1 MKVFINLSNHRS
13 NNWDENQI
21 NEAKKYGE
29 IIDIDFP
36 VVNPLADEKA
46 ISDLVNKYYDI
57 IISKAE
63 NVSDITVHLM
73 GEMTFTVQLV
83 KKLQNSGITCVASTS
98 VRTVTDL
105 GNGSKNVIF
114 KFERF
119 RIYE

>member
-36 VVNPLADEKA
+36 VVNPLADEKV

-73 GEMTFTVQLV
+73 G
-83 KKLQNSGITCVASTS
+83 
-98 VRTVTDL
+98 
-105 GNGSKNVIF
+105 
-114 KFERF
+114 
-119 RIYE
+119 

>member
-57 IISKAE
+57 ICSKTILLAKT
-63 NVSDITVHLM
+63 IYQKIL
-73 GEMTFTVQLV
+73 FLKV
-83 KKLQNSGITCVASTS
+83 KL
-98 VRTVTDL
+98 
-105 GNGSKNVIF
+105 
-114 KFERF
+114 
-119 RIYE
+119 IYF